1 MAAILKEILDRVE
14 MPQQTA
20 DARLLSILCD
30 EADKS
35 MILQLEADELIP
47 YSVLAETGN
56 AIKKYLG
63 VPSVKIYPKYAPE
76 LFSPSYL
83 YDIIQILKPSHGVI
97 NGYMDDSEI
106 SDDGDTFEFTL
117 MHGGIDLL
125 YSEKIDKE
133 IEKFTKGVF
142 SKSVTVKFSENATV
156 GYADLDERYYEEL
169 SAQPLPDF
177 DEIDRKAAER
187 ASESKSSRGKKSR
200 PEPRKRPGKITLT
213 YLEDKLNTDGLL
225 YLGNEITEA
234 PQSLKSLGEESDSVT
249 VWGELTDVEHKDT
262 RNGVYTII
270 TASLCDDTGRIPVKL
285 FAKTEIIDD
294 YDFLEDGAV
303 FVMHGSYKLD
313 TFANEMQFNP
323 TDIMQV
329 SLRDDY
335 TMKTPAPKASS
346 QGGNAPAAPAMT
358 KANVFAEPEE
368 MDLMF
373 ETTHFGSNGQADK

>member
-125 YSEKIDKE
+125 YSEKIYKE

-142 SKSVTVKFSENATV
+142 SKDVTVKFSENETV
-156 GYADLDERYYEEL
+156 GYADL
-169 SAQPLPDF
+169 A
-177 DEIDRKAAER
+177 
-187 ASESKSSRGKKSR
+187 
-200 PEPRKRPGKITLT
+200 
-213 YLEDKLNTDGLL
+213 
-225 YLGNEITEA
+225 
-234 PQSLKSLGEESDSVT
+234 
-249 VWGELTDVEHKDT
+249 
-262 RNGVYTII
+262 
-270 TASLCDDTGRIPVKL
+270 
-285 FAKTEIIDD
+285 
-294 YDFLEDGAV
+294 
-303 FVMHGSYKLD
+303 
-313 TFANEMQFNP
+313 
-323 TDIMQV
+323 
-329 SLRDDY
+329 
-335 TMKTPAPKASS
+335 
-346 QGGNAPAAPAMT
+346 
-358 KANVFAEPEE
+358 
-368 MDLMF
+368 
-373 ETTHFGSNGQADK
+373 